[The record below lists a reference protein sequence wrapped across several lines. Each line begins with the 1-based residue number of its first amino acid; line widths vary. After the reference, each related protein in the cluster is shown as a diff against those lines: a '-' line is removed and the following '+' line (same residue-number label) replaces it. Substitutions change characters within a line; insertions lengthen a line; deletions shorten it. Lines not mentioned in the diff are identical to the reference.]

1 MPETWTYLILPAAGL
16 FIGAVAAMTGVGG
29 GIFIVPLLTGLFGFV
44 PQHAVGT
51 SLMTIMFTAAAAAYS
66 YSKQK
71 RIFFRTGLLLA
82 VTTVPGAFAGAYLT
96 TVVSASLLGLVFGVF
111 LFGISLQMILKS
123 GGGGPVSPE
132 SGGASS
138 SPPAVAD
145 ALVMKSPSKLALGL
159 GLSFFGG
166 LASGFL
172 GIGGGVL
179 GVPIMTLGM
188 GIPIH
193 FATATSM
200 FTMILTSISGV
211 SRHALAHHV
220 HVLPALFLAAG
231 TVIGARAGAGFS
243 KRVSA
248 RTLRRFFGLVL
259 LAVSL
264 QMIARFVRVF

>member
-1 MPETWTYLILPAAGL
+1 MPDLLGYLVLPVAGY
-16 FIGAVAAMTGVGG
+16 FIGLVAAMTGVGG
-29 GIFIVPLLTGLFGFV
+29 GIFIVPLLSGLFGFV

-51 SLMTIMFTAAAAAYS
+51 SLLTIIFTAVAAAYS
-66 YSKQK
+66 YAKQK

-82 VTTVPGAFAGAYLT
+82 VTSVPGAYVGAHLT
-96 TVVSASLLGLVFGVF
+96 TVIAPSTLGLIFGVF
-111 LFGISLQMILKS
+111 LFAMSLQMILKRS
-123 GGGGPVSPE
+123 AGEAAADSPAAGIPAP
-132 SGGASS
+132 SVTDAQVVKSS
-138 SPPAVAD
+138 
-145 ALVMKSPSKLALGL
+145 KKIALGL

-200 FTMILTSISGV
+200 FTMIWTSISGV
-211 SRHALAHHV
+211 TRHALAHHV
-220 HVLPALFLAAG
+220 HALQAVLLAAG
-231 TVIGARAGAGFS
+231 TVIGAQAGAGFS
-243 KRVSA
+243 RRVSP
-248 RTLRRFFGLVL
+248 RTLRRVFGLVL

-264 QMIARFVRVF
+264 QMIVRFV